1 MAPPIRIG
9 TLAADEARD
18 LVEALAV
25 RGLIG
30 RATEA
35 ADGWWVELHD
45 PHEET
50 ERLVA
55 EVTEAVQAW
64 LVDRNR
70 PSATISVAERWTT
83 VEPGE
88 RIEETLRGRLP
99 SARRR
104 SEQRP

>member
-9 TLAADEARD
+9 ALALEEARD

-30 RATEA
+30 RADEA
-35 ADGWWVELHD
+35 DDGWWVELHD
-45 PHEET
+45 SREET

-55 EVTEAVQAW
+55 EVTDAVRAW
-64 LVDRNR
+64 LLDRGR
-70 PSATISVAERWTT
+70 PSARISVAERWTT

-88 RIEETLRGRLP
+88 RLDDALRGRLP
-99 SARRR
+99 SHRRDDPR
-104 SEQRP
+104 S